1 MQTAN
6 KLFGNYAKCKRN
18 DNETISERTRKE
30 VHMDSACKFDNGA
43 EEQHLP
49 THIHT
54 KPTGLYIP
62 QPELVMSWLE
72 WCWKASPTGDSKWNK
87 PHDVLICYLSQVE
100 RGIKKLSDYK
110 LDQEV
115 LRHEITQKLF
125 AIINNC
131 ICRLWDMGAG
141 ASPEILKAEV
151 LQGSSAYLEYYELF
165 SF

>member
-1 MQTAN
+1 MLMLALPEILITETKPGSRHHQSWALLNSKDRQDFIKEISQLVQTAN

-18 DNETISERTRKE
+18 DNETRSERTRKE

-72 WCWKASPTGDSKWNK
+72 
-87 PHDVLICYLSQVE
+87 
-100 RGIKKLSDYK
+100 
-110 LDQEV
+110 
-115 LRHEITQKLF
+115 
-125 AIINNC
+125 
-131 ICRLWDMGAG
+131 
-141 ASPEILKAEV
+141 
-151 LQGSSAYLEYYELF
+151 
-165 SF
+165 